1 MIEKLAELNR
11 VLTAVDELAEED
23 RSASVEA
30 VVTHCQGTVIEA
42 RIPKHEDTIA
52 FAVQTGFLTRSSERI
67 RMTGEGL
74 QFLSLNPDRQYDLSE
89 EQKKVLLRT
98 CYLHGAMR
106 EQSRAI
112 LTEFSSPLEGEGLA
126 WSPFDSPVLPDEVTT
141 NHLAQLGLIEKREEG
156 FVVAD
161 AYVTTVSSFLEEGKG
176 WSEEQFRQYLRE
188 KEEIGRLGELLV
200 KEFETRRLSQLGH
213 EVEARCVRRIA
224 NVRVNAGYDIESFDA
239 ASPSVIYDRF
249 IEVKGAKG
257 PQMRFFWSENEMNVA
272 RRLGKKYWIYFQA
285 SIDAPNKRCLC
296 EPVMLNDPY
305 NVLLKDASFIKTPQG
320 LIVESS
326 LKGKA
331 AECVLPG

>member
-1 MIEKLAELNR
+1 
-11 VLTAVDELAEED
+11 
-23 RSASVEA
+23 
-30 VVTHCQGTVIEA
+30 
-42 RIPKHEDTIA
+42 
-52 FAVQTGFLTRSSERI
+52 
-67 RMTGEGL
+67 MTGEGL